1 MEAVEFTQK
10 DSILA
15 DIIGAEM
22 AGTHML
28 KVISYAYKEVE
39 LKVLNELMHQ
49 FPLESD
55 EFREALESDL
65 IYLATFGLLDPLR
78 DNIVD
83 GIQLI
88 RYGRTVQDPA
98 EAENQVNVRLVSG
111 DHLETSREVAIRTGI
126 ISKAEAH
133 LPGVCITGTEFL
145 EQAGGYEQVWNPET
159 SQYHVHFQNPSAFN
173 ALKKKVRVIARATA
187 EVKFILVSG
196 IRQKGGLV
204 AMTGDSISDA
214 QALKKADV
222 GLAMGSGCDVAKDN
236 SDLVI
241 LDNNFLSI
249 HKACLWGR
257 QTFDNVRKFIQFQ
270 LTVNI
275 VICTITIIGGAT
287 IG

>member
-1 MEAVEFTQK
+1 VRQVEGNPELVRIYTKGAPEYIFQLCNRTHNNNMEAVEFTQK

-88 RYGRTVQDPA
+88 RYGRTV
-98 EAENQVNVRLVSG
+98 
-111 DHLETSREVAIRTGI
+111 
-126 ISKAEAH
+126 
-133 LPGVCITGTEFL
+133 
-145 EQAGGYEQVWNPET
+145 
-159 SQYHVHFQNPSAFN
+159 
-173 ALKKKVRVIARATA
+173 
-187 EVKFILVSG
+187 
-196 IRQKGGLV
+196 
-204 AMTGDSISDA
+204 
-214 QALKKADV
+214 
-222 GLAMGSGCDVAKDN
+222 
-236 SDLVI
+236 
-241 LDNNFLSI
+241 
-249 HKACLWGR
+249 
-257 QTFDNVRKFIQFQ
+257 
-270 LTVNI
+270 
-275 VICTITIIGGAT
+275 
-287 IG
+287 